1 MYQFTWIHYKLLVKY
16 IELLVNYIV
25 EFILLRYYFI
35 IQNFRNYLIIIPF
48 DISFIF
54 E

>member
-1 MYQFTWIHYKLLVKY
+1 MYQFTWIYYKLLVKY
-16 IELLVNYIV
+16 IESYIV
-25 EFILLRYYFI
+25 EFILLRYYFR
-35 IQNFRNYLIIIPF
+35 IQNFRNYLIIISF

>member
-1 MYQFTWIHYKLLVKY
+1 MYQFTWMYYKLLVKY
-16 IELLVNYIV
+16 IESYIV

-35 IQNFRNYLIIIPF
+35 IQNFRNYLPLIIIPF